1 MLLFLLLLLL
11 LHCSCCYN
19 IIGTVFVTV
28 NKLGLGLKSVIYIY
42 IYKRSTKQLKTIVNP
57 ALAKVMT
64 SATIKIVYM

>member
-1 MLLFLLLLLL
+1 MDFLDPVLIIILLLFLFFMLLFLLLLLLLL

-42 IYKRSTKQLKTIVNP
+42 LQAFHETT
-57 ALAKVMT
+57 
-64 SATIKIVYM
+64 